1 MTINL
6 CLKLTGAKQGR
17 EVRATFSASNDFLAS
32 MGRAPALKP
41 ESFLTS
47 LFRGPTTRSN
57 WGWCGGR
64 N

>member
-47 LFRGPTTRSN
+47 WYRGADN
-57 WGWCGGR
+57 EE
-64 N
+64 